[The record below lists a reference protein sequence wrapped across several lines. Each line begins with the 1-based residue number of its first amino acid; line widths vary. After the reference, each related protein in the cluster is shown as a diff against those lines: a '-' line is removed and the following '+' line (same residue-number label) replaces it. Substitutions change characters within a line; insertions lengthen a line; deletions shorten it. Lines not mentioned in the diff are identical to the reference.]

1 MALEI
6 RDIELVDGD
15 HAVEF
20 YERDADLAHTVGRY
34 LSEAIRDGGVAI
46 AIATGPHR
54 RAFEDELRA
63 AGIDV
68 VTARRDGDLVSLDA
82 AATVATLMPD
92 GRVDRDAFRRVVGPV
107 VARAAETG
115 RPVRAYGEMVAL
127 LWEAGDVLAAI
138 DLERLWN
145 DLRREL
151 HFTLLCAYRSQ
162 SVQGD
167 ARADALRQVCDLH
180 SRVAHPPLSE
190 ERDALRSAPSEVS
203 AHFAAERDAPRH
215 ARHLGAQALRRW
227 GYGSSLVDD
236 AQLVLSEL
244 TTNAVL
250 HARSP
255 FSVLVRRGPSGV
267 RISVRDASHTRPTLQ
282 PDDSTRPS
290 GRGLRIVAAVS
301 VAWGVDL
308 SAAGKTV
315 WAELSPPAAVG
326 TTIPPIN

>member
-1 MALEI
+1 MAVEI
-6 RDIELVDGD
+6 RDVELIDGD

-20 YERDADLAHTVGRY
+20 YERDADLACTVGRY
-34 LSEAIRDGGVAI
+34 LGEAIRAGGVAI

-54 RAFEDELRA
+54 GAFEDELRA

-68 VTARRDGDLVSLDA
+68 LTALRDGDLVTLDA

-115 RPVRAYGEMVAL
+115 RPVRAYGEMVGL

-138 DLERLWN
+138 DLERVWN

-167 ARADALRQVCDLH
+167 AHANALRQICDLH
-180 SRVAHPPLSE
+180 SSVAHLHLRG
-190 ERDALRSAPSEVS
+190 ERDTASSAPDEVS
-203 AHFAAERDAPRH
+203 ADFAAERDAPRH
-215 ARHLGAQALRRW
+215 ARHLGAQALRGW

-255 FSVLVRRGPSGV
+255 FSIFLRRGPSGV
-267 RISVRDASHTRPTLQ
+267 RISVRDASHTRPTMQ
-282 PDDSTRPS
+282 PDDPARPS

-308 SAAGKTV
+308 SAGGKTV
-315 WAELSPPAAVG
+315 WAELES
-326 TTIPPIN
+326 